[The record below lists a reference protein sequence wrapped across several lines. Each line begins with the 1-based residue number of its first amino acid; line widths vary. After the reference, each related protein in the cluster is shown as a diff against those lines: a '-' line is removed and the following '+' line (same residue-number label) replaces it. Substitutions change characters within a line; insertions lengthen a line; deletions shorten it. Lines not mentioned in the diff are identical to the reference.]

1 MKAKLTE
8 TLDRT
13 LADGR
18 LSRAERREIRDLIE
32 GDSLDTERVQ
42 QIRVE
47 AFDLARAAATK
58 GTTSV
63 EKAFDWL
70 EDVMSLVAAVGS
82 TDSDT
87 PSSQAFFS
95 PGEAPRDRI
104 KTLLSGARSSLDI
117 CVFTITDDGI
127 SKEIGR
133 AHQRGVKVRVITDND
148 KSYDRGSDIEK
159 LSAIGVPLVVDQTD
173 AHMHHKF
180 AIVDGRRLLNG
191 SYNWTRSAYRVN
203 EENLLVTDDSTLV
216 SEYQREFNSLWT
228 SLKH

>member
-1 MKAKLTE
+1 MNAKLTE
-8 TLDRT
+8 TMERT

-18 LSRAERREIRDLIE
+18 LSRAERREIRDLVE
-32 GDSLDTERVQ
+32 GDALDTERVQ
-42 QIRVE
+42 RIRVA
-47 AFDLARAAATK
+47 AFDLARAAAKK

-70 EDVMSLVAAVGS
+70 EDVMSLVAAIGS
-82 TDSDT
+82 TDSDGA
-87 PSSQAFFS
+87 SSQAFFS

-104 KTLLSGARSSLDI
+104 KTLLSGARTSLDI

-127 SKEIGR
+127 SKEIAR
-133 AHQRGVKVRVITDND
+133 AHQRGIKVRVITDND
-148 KSYDRGSDIEK
+148 KSHDRGSDIEK
-159 LSAIGVPLVVDQTD
+159 LSAIGVPLVVDQTE

-203 EENLLVTDDSTLV
+203 EENLLVTDDTTLV
-216 SEYQREFNSLWT
+216 SEYQREFNSLWK
-228 SLKH
+228 SLKR